1 MGNEEKILEILA
13 GMSQQM
19 GTINERLDRMDERLD
34 KMDERLDR
42 MDERLDKMQ
51 NDMDEMKETLEE
63 HSISLDA
70 LIEWTDNVQEVVRVP
85 FAKAK
90 TLRPNEG
97 AVKTG

>member
-13 GMSQQM
+13 GMSRQM
-19 GTINERLDRMDERLD
+19 GAIHERLDRV
-34 KMDERLDR
+34 DERLDR
-42 MDERLDKMQ
+42 MDERLDRMQ
-51 NDMDEMKETLEE
+51 NDMDEMKETLKE

-90 TLRPNEG
+90 SPRLNES
-97 AVKTG
+97 VIKTG